1 MQGEARAYLDQ
12 SREHPMNFFTAERI
26 STLSTEMLLDQLCDF
41 SAQAARMKTAEAA
54 ARSKEIIALI
64 KTEIASR

>member
-1 MQGEARAYLDQ
+1 
-12 SREHPMNFFTAERI
+12 MNFFTAERI

-54 ARSKEIIALI
+54 ARSEEIIALI